1 MLRRTI
7 LLGLLAIAAL
17 GATVAPVMANDGDVI
32 QRGACSGASHW
43 KLKLSPEN
51 GKIEVE
57 FEVDQNR
64 NNRPWRVVIKQ
75 DGERVFAGT
84 RYTRS
89 PSGSFEVR
97 ILRPNTAGAD
107 RFVGRA
113 RNLNSGEVC
122 RGVATF

>member
-7 LLGLLAIAAL
+7 FVGLLAVAAL
-17 GATVAPVMANDGDVI
+17 GAAITPVMANDADVI
-32 QRGACSGASHW
+32 KRGSCSGASDW

-75 DGERVFAGT
+75 NGEKVFAGT
-84 RYTRS
+84 RYTQS
-89 PSGSFEVR
+89 PSGSFTVR

-113 RNLNSGEVC
+113 TNLNSGEVC

>member
-1 MLRRTI
+1 MLRRIT
-7 LLGLLAIAAL
+7 LLGLLAFAAL
-17 GATVAPVMANDGDVI
+17 GATVAPVMAKDGDVI
-32 QRGACSGASHW
+32 ERGACSTSSHW

-64 NNRPWRVVIKQ
+64 NNKPWRVVIKQ
-75 DGERVFAGT
+75 NGEKVFAGT
-84 RYTRS
+84 RYTQA

-97 ILRPNTAGAD
+97 ILRPNMAGTD

-113 RNLNSGEVC
+113 TNLNSGEVC

>member
-1 MLRRTI
+1 MFRRTMLVG
-7 LLGLLAIAAL
+7 LLGFAAL
-17 GATVAPVMANDGDVI
+17 GAAVTPVLAKDGDVI

-75 DGERVFAGT
+75 DGEKVFAGT
-84 RYTRS
+84 RYTQS

-97 ILRPNTAGAD
+97 IVRPNTAGAD

-113 RNLNSGEVC
+113 TNLNSGEVC